1 MNAFKNRWPSFL
13 IVLLLS
19 FTTTAAV
26 AANPPAA
33 REWYEIK
40 IYHFKDAEQEKVLDN
55 YLQTAYL
62 PALHKA
68 GIGKVGV
75 FKAIAND
82 TAADKQLYVFIPVK
96 AMDKWM
102 KLPAQLEADAAY
114 QQAGKVYIDAAYTT
128 PAFVR
133 IESILLQAF
142 PMMPEMQLPKLA
154 GPHSER
160 VYELR
165 SYESATEKLYH
176 NKVTM
181 FNDGGEVTLFKR
193 LNFNAVFY
201 GEVWSGSHMP
211 NLMYMT
217 TFENR
222 ADRDEHWKVFGADP
236 EWVKLKALPQYQ
248 NNVSKAGIIFLRPVD
263 YSDI

>member
-1 MNAFKNRWPSFL
+1 
-13 IVLLLS
+13 
-19 FTTTAAV
+19 
-26 AANPPAA
+26 
-33 REWYEIK
+33 
-40 IYHFKDAEQEKVLDN
+40 
-55 YLQTAYL
+55 
-62 PALHKA
+62 
-68 GIGKVGV
+68 
-75 FKAIAND
+75 
-82 TAADKQLYVFIPVK
+82 
-96 AMDKWM
+96 
-102 KLPAQLEADAAY
+102 
-114 QQAGKVYIDAAYTT
+114 
-128 PAFVR
+128 
-133 IESILLQAF
+133 
-142 PMMPEMQLPKLA
+142 
-154 GPHSER
+154 
-160 VYELR
+160 
-165 SYESATEKLYH
+165 
-176 NKVTM
+176 M